1 MGAVKDWLLSVTA
14 AALIVALAQALVPE
28 GAVKKIGALIGGMVL
43 LTVLLRPVAAL
54 DLEELT
60 RWTAA
65 YVPTEDTEINQGG
78 QMMKSL
84 IAQKT
89 SAYIV
94 DKGAAL
100 GLVCE
105 AEVRV
110 ETDESGWPVPWEAE
124 ITGAFSREQRS
135 ALSQAVEED
144 LGIPPTR
151 QYFREVAE

>member
-14 AALIVALAQALVPE
+14 VALIVALAQAMVPE

-124 ITGAFSREQRS
+124 ITGALSPEQRS
-135 ALSQAVEED
+135 ALSQALEEE

>member
-1 MGAVKDWLLSVTA
+1 MGVIKDWLLSVTA

-28 GAVKKIGALIGGMVL
+28 GAVKKIGALVGGMVL

-54 DLEELT
+54 DTEALT

-65 YVPTEDTEINQGG
+65 YTPVGDTEINQGE

-94 DKGAAL
+94 DKGTAL
-100 GLVCE
+100 GFVCE
-105 AEVRV
+105 AAVRV
-110 ETDESGWPVPWEAE
+110 ESDESGWPVPWEAE
-124 ITGAFSREQRS
+124 ISGDFSREQRS
-135 ALSQAVEED
+135 ALSQVLEEE
-144 LGIPPTR
+144 LGIPTER

>member
-1 MGAVKDWLLSVTA
+1 MGAIKDWLLSVTA
-14 AALIVALAQALVPE
+14 AALIVALAQALIPE
-28 GAVKKIGALIGGMVL
+28 GAVKKISALIGGMVL
-43 LTVLLRPVAAL
+43 LTVMMRPVATL
-54 DLEELT
+54 DLEALT
-60 RWTAA
+60 QWTAA
-65 YVPTEDTEINQGG
+65 YVPAEDTQTDQGG

-100 GLVCE
+100 GTSCQAAVQ
-105 AEVRV
+105 V

-124 ITGAFSREQRS
+124 ITGALSPEQRS
-135 ALSQAVEED
+135 ALSQAMEED

-151 QYFREVAE
+151 QHFREVAE

>member
-54 DLEELT
+54 NLEELT

-65 YVPTEDTEINQGG
+65 YAPTEDTEINQGG

-94 DKGAAL
+94 DKGKEL
-100 GLVCE
+100 GVSCT
-105 AEVRV
+105 ARV
-110 ETDESGWPVPWEAE
+110 TVGQDASGWPVPRSVE
-124 ITGAFSREQRS
+124 ISGTWSQKEKE
-135 ALSQAVEED
+135 ALSRAIEEELD
-144 LGIPPTR
+144 IPSQR
-151 QYFREVAE
+151 QIFREEEP

>member
-1 MGAVKDWLLSVTA
+1 MGAIKDWLLSVTA

-43 LTVLLRPVAAL
+43 LTVLMRPVATL
-54 DLEELT
+54 DLEALT

-65 YVPTEDTEINQGG
+65 YIPTEDTQTDQGG

-100 GLVCE
+100 GVSCQ
-105 AEVRV
+105 AAVQV

-124 ITGAFSREQRS
+124 ITGALSPEQRS
-135 ALSQAVEED
+135 ALSQALEED
-144 LGIPPTR
+144 LGIPPAR
-151 QYFREVAE
+151 QHFREVAE